1 MSKKILS
8 AIMIVLMLFMVTGSV
23 YADHCTDC
31 ASKNGGRCGLCG
43 YDCSTVNGV
52 CVDTGANRTQGTTQ
66 SGSSADWWG
75 GASNWG
81 SGMASSA
88 IANKNNN
95 ILSGVVSVIKAVGN
109 IVFVTVTVLLGVKYI
124 WGGVDSKA
132 SVKDSLVTLVI
143 AALVFYG
150 WDTLS
155 ALFSPDKFLAGSA
168 EATAT
173 KIASTILYVCN
184 FLAVGGVV
192 YVGMKYMMAG
202 ADGKAQLKAQSVP
215 MILGII
221 MVFATVTF
229 LNLIVGLI

>member
-23 YADHCTDC
+23 YADWWTD
-31 ASKNGGRCGLCG
+31 ANG
-43 YDCSTVNGV
+43 
-52 CVDTGANRTQGTTQ
+52 
-66 SGSSADWWG
+66 
-75 GASNWG
+75 WG

-88 IANKNNN
+88 IANKDKT
-95 ILSGVVSVIKAVGN
+95 ILKDVVKIIKAVGN

-155 ALFSPDKFLAGSA
+155 QLFSPDKFLADSA
-168 EATAT
+168 KGTAGQ
-173 KIASTILYVCN
+173 IASTILYVCN

-221 MVFATVTF
+221 MVFATITF
-229 LNLIVGLI
+229 LNLIVGGTSIIVLQ

>member
-8 AIMIVLMLFMVTGSV
+8 AIMIVLMLFMVTENV
-23 YADHCTDC
+23 YADWWTD
-31 ASKNGGRCGLCG
+31 ASG
-43 YDCSTVNGV
+43 
-52 CVDTGANRTQGTTQ
+52 
-66 SGSSADWWG
+66 
-75 GASNWG
+75 WG
-81 SGMASSA
+81 SGMASDA
-88 IANKNNN
+88 ITTSKTS
-95 ILSGVVSVIKAVGN
+95 ILADVVKIIKAVGN
-109 IVFVTVTVLLGVKYI
+109 IAFVTVTVLLGVKYI